1 MNKVILYKKDLNDSK
16 CMKRKEMEWNKFISF
31 LKGKCK
37 PIIDIRKCYATID
50 LTKEEINFQFIK
62 GKFIYSITLNETQL
76 NNLINN
82 QIYFKTN
89 TDTIL
94 INFIIYLEETMQ
106 YIEYYYYDK
115 ILNNQLTDNNEENKI
130 ISNGIKL
137 LNLFKQI
144 IKNKNEEKIKN

>member
-1 MNKVILYKKDLNDSK
+1 MNKVIIYKKDLHDSK

-37 PIIDIRKCYATID
+37 PIIDTRKCNVTID
-50 LTKEEINFQFIK
+50 LSKEEINLQFIK
-62 GKFIYSITLNETQL
+62 GKFLYSITLNETQL
-76 NNLINN
+76 KNLINY

-89 TDTIL
+89 TNTIP
-94 INFIIYLEETMQ
+94 IYFIIYQEETMQ

-115 ILNNQLTDNNEENKI
+115 ILNNQLTDNNDENKI
-130 ISNGIKL
+130 ISNGRKL